1 MNAFA
6 QERGHKVCQNIG
18 VGKCDN
24 PKCSLNCH
32 AWWAH
37 KTFRCLERFCSTLS
51 ASYIKLCGSLKMWD
65 GATIADHKKA
75 RERLQTDLRKWEKQ
89 TGGVFRVL
97 LCSHP
102 TAIDRLHYDVVAY
115 TSVSLSMARKVLK
128 AAWTGRPRSVHK
140 VEEIVNLD
148 GWLKYCLKDVKRQEH
163 EYVYLLE
170 RGKLLKQLYGCPQF
184 GFSKAVQK
192 EIWEELCRE
201 AHGDK
206 RRTYYEM
213 LENAPLRFECRK
225 ALVEMVTF
233 ILENNPSVYEL
244 KSRFRDDVR
253 YVHVDLLKECAGLRQ
268 KRGRYEFD
276 AVLGVPLPPSNP
288 TERTLWER
296 GTGQSSKDLIET
308 FAQAASKAV
317 MRTANKRQTEPNYR
331 GLGFYSQ
338 CEGLTMEHIREKRE
352 LIVDGNVPAINNKL
366 SLSPST
372 YTEPADLPEILRRPV
387 ARE

>member
-1 MNAFA
+1 VNVFA

-32 AWWAH
+32 AWWAY
-37 KTFRCLERFCSTLS
+37 KKRRCLERYCSTLPT
-51 ASYIKLCGSLKMWD
+51 SYIKLCGSLKMWD
-65 GATIADHKKA
+65 GATIEDHKKA
-75 RERLQTDLRKWEKQ
+75 RERLQTRLRKWERQ
-89 TGGVFRVL
+89 TGEVFRVL

-102 TAIDRLHYDVVAY
+102 TGVNRLHYDAFAY
-115 TSVSLSMARKVLK
+115 TSVSLSNARKVLK
-128 AAWTGRPRSVHK
+128 AAWTGQPRSVHK
-140 VEEIVNLD
+140 VEEIVNVN
-148 GWLKYCLKDVKRQEH
+148 GWLKYFLKDVKRQEH
-163 EYVYLLE
+163 DYVFLLE

-192 EIWEELCRE
+192 ESWETLCHE
-201 AHGDK
+201 DHGDRDRK
-206 RRTYYEM
+206 TYYEM
-213 LENAPLRFECRK
+213 LENTPFKWECRK

-233 ILENNPSVYEL
+233 IVENKPSVYEL
-244 KSRFRDDVR
+244 KSRFRGDVR

-268 KRGRYEFD
+268 RAGRYEFD
-276 AVLGVPLPPSNP
+276 GVLGVPLPPSNP
-288 TERTLWER
+288 TERQLWEQ

-317 MRTANKRQTEPNYR
+317 MRRANKRQRDPDYR
-331 GLGFYSQ
+331 GLGYYSQ
-338 CEGLTMEHIREKRE
+338 SGGTMEHLEKKRE
-352 LIVDGNVPAINNKL
+352 LIVDNVPALINNKL

-372 YTEPADLPEILRRPV
+372 YTEPVYLPLILRRPV